1 MTVQELLNGV
11 IYTGALAA
19 AIVSILGLLHFGL
32 VRPMRNFLRREIVGS
47 LDDIKDAL
55 EINTT
60 TVEGLESRL
69 NDHIASGG
77 HLSH

>member
-32 VRPMRNFLRREIVGS
+32 VRPMRSFLRREIVGS
-47 LDDIKDAL
+47 LDDIKNAL
-55 EINTT
+55 ELNTT
-60 TVEGLESRL
+60 TVEGLEGRL
-69 NDHIASGG
+69 NDHITNGG
-77 HLSH
+77 HLHH